1 MDEVDDPILNDNPT
15 QRSEP
20 VAQHIGDNGDFLG
33 LAHENFT
40 GIQHGSMQS
49 IGFVWTLKILAIESI
64 RL

>member
-40 GIQHGSMQS
+40 GME
-49 IGFVWTLKILAIESI
+49 F
-64 RL
+64 